1 MNQEKKQH
9 LILVLALC
17 FSLISLFFINTMGC
31 IMAMPPEGVL
41 SKIKIDEE
49 WAVRYGW
56 GVSII
61 YPYGEYHSSGGLGW
75 SGISLYRN
83 VDGKWKHWV
92 VLNKWVLENHAVPLT
107 YFGKLIWT
115 DDKYVYVGI
124 REGDYFYPSE
134 EEKYGWSVITVYQVD
149 ILEKMVVKRMKFS
162 PQATPPVFYCKEGC
176 LFERHGD
183 NMMLIMLDER
193 ITEPHPYEG
202 IKLTKIDVKLEN
214 RIMCSTLLKGIHV
227 KYGEEKGEFRIY
239 LDIIIDEKAINIKWM
254 DPDNMDHEMR
264 FNLDEIVYEDCTVEI
279 PSKEKKGH

>member
-1 MNQEKKQH
+1 MNHQKKYKF
-9 LILVLALC
+9 LIHFILRSIIISTSLV
-17 FSLISLFFINTMGC
+17 NTIGC
-31 IMAMPPEGVL
+31 VMASPPKGAL
-41 SKIKIDEE
+41 SKIKIDEA

-61 YPYGEYHSSGGLGW
+61 YPFGEYHSSGGLGW

-92 VLNKWVLENHAVPLT
+92 VLNKWVLENYDVPLT

-124 REGDYFYPSE
+124 REGDHFFPSPDF
-134 EEKYGWSVITVYQVD
+134 GWQVITVYQVD

-202 IKLTKIDVKLEN
+202 IKLAKIDVKLEN

-239 LDIIIDEKAINIKWM
+239 IDIIIDEKAINIKWI
-254 DPDNMDHEMR
+254 DPENIDHEMR
-264 FNLDEIVYEDCTVEI
+264 FNLDEIAYEDCTVEV
-279 PSKEKKGH
+279 PKK